1 MIDYGDFLV
10 AMIESSGSDLSGD
23 FTVEEM
29 EKYLIEKEGYSQE
42 ELAELYSQFNN
53 IEDDEPKKQSES
65 DEPKKQSESDE
76 PKKQSESDKP
86 SYAEVYGSD
95 ADPDHAFN
103 DEDFNEF
110 MATKYGFNKSKG
122 NSETNTG
129 DKDEKRVKN
138 DDYSDDKYDD
148 IKKAINSFIESTGS
162 APTISEYN
170 KIIAD
175 LKGPEKGRQSKA
187 SPASDRDDY
196 SVSEVDVNDDG
207 SVFDDSYDVYDDVT
221 STGHIS
227 DENDDENDD
236 WTDVKNTLKDLR

>member
-1 MIDYGDFLV
+1 MYDYGDFLA

-23 FTVEEM
+23 FTVAEM
-29 EKYLIEKEGYSQE
+29 EKYLIDKEGYSKE
-42 ELAELYSQFNN
+42 ELRELYSQYDD
-53 IEDDEPKKQSES
+53 IEDDEPKKQSE
-65 DEPKKQSESDE
+65 
-76 PKKQSESDKP
+76 
-86 SYAEVYGSD
+86 
-95 ADPDHAFN
+95 
-103 DEDFNEF
+103 
-110 MATKYGFNKSKG
+110 
-122 NSETNTG
+122 SETNTG

-162 APTISEYN
+162 APTVEEYN

-175 LKGPEKGRQSKA
+175 LRGPEEDRQSKA

-221 STGHIS
+221 STGHVS
-227 DENDDENDD
+227 DKSDNEDDD